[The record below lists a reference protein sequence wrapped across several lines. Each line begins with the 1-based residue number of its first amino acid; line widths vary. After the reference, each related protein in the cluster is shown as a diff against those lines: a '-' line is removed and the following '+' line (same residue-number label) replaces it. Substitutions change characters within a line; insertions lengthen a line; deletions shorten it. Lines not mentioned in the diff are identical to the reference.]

1 MAVSFKSWKRKV
13 SSNDCGDEISFKHS
27 VSELVRRKS
36 TMKIKSVQSQIVRP
50 PAEEPLAG
58 GPTFDRRLEFVTLR
72 MQTDDG
78 IEGIGVTFFGWALTP
93 SLKQAVDQLGELAVG
108 EDPLRIEAVGR
119 KLRSAAAG
127 AGPGGIATLA
137 FSAIDMALWDIK
149 GKALGQPLATLLGGL
164 RERVP
169 TYASGA
175 LSRTAPLEHVVVA
188 GPRLVE
194 KGFRQMKMQLALPGD
209 TTAAREVERAR
220 LIREAVGPDIDLM
233 CDINQRWSV
242 NQAID
247 IGRRIEDVHL
257 YWLEDVT
264 VHDDYA
270 GLARVADALATPLA
284 GGECVYGITPFRH
297 MIEARSVDVVMI
309 DLLRVG
315 GITNW
320 MKVAGMAEAF
330 NLPVVS
336 HLIPEVHVHL
346 VSAVPNGLTVEY
358 MPWSFRLFEE
368 VPVPV
373 KGELLVPSKPGLG
386 LEFSR
391 ELNRYVVG

>member
-1 MAVSFKSWKRKV
+1 
-13 SSNDCGDEISFKHS
+13 
-27 VSELVRRKS
+27 
-36 TMKIKSVQSQIVRP
+36 MKITRVQSQIVKL

-58 GPTFDRRLEFVTLR
+58 GPGFYRPFFEFVALR
-72 MQTDDG
+72 MLTDEG
-78 IEGIGVTFFGWALTP
+78 IEGLGITFFGWALTAT
-93 SLKQAVDQLGELAVG
+93 LKHAVDQLSEFVIG
-108 EDPLRIEAVGR
+108 EDPLRLEAVGR
-119 KLRSAAAG
+119 KVRNAVAG
-127 AGPGGIATLA
+127 AGPGGISTLA
-137 FSAIDMALWDIK
+137 YSAIDIALWDIK

-164 RERVP
+164 RDRVP

-175 LSRTAPLEHVVVA
+175 LSRTSPLGHVIKA
-188 GPRLVE
+188 GPLLVE
-194 KGFRQMKMQLALPGD
+194 KGFKQMKMQLALPGE
-209 TTAAREVERAR
+209 TTPTREVERAR

-264 VHDDYA
+264 VHDDYG
-270 GLARVADALATPLA
+270 GLACVADALATPLA

-297 MIEARSVDVVMI
+297 MLEARSVDIVMI

-315 GITNW
+315 GIANW

-330 NLPVVS
+330 NVPVVS
-336 HLIPEVHVHL
+336 HLLPEIHVHL
-346 VSAVPNGLTVEY
+346 VAAIPNGLTVEY

-373 KGELLVPSKPGLG
+373 NGELAVPSKPGLG
-386 LEFSR
+386 LVF
-391 ELNRYVVG
+391 NRGIMHNFN

>member
-1 MAVSFKSWKRKV
+1 
-13 SSNDCGDEISFKHS
+13 
-27 VSELVRRKS
+27 
-36 TMKIKSVQSQIVRP
+36 MKIKRVQSQVVHL

-58 GPTFDRRLEFVTLR
+58 GPPFHRPFHEFVTLR
-72 MQTDDG
+72 IETDAG
-78 IEGIGVTFFGWALTP
+78 IEGIGVTFFGAALTDT
-93 SLKQAVDQLGELAVG
+93 LKHAVDQLGALVIG
-108 EDPLRIEAVGR
+108 EDPLRVEAVGR
-119 KLRSAAAG
+119 KLHNAAAG
-127 AGPGGIATLA
+127 SGPGGIFTLA
-137 FSAIDMALWDIK
+137 FSAIDIALWDIK

-175 LSRTAPLEHVVVA
+175 LMRTHPLEHVVKA
-188 GPRLVE
+188 APLLVE

-209 TTAAREVERAR
+209 TTPEREVERAR
-220 LIREAVGPDIDLM
+220 LIREAVGPDVDLM

-247 IGRRIEDVHL
+247 IGRRVEDVHL

-264 VHDDYA
+264 AHDDYA
-270 GLARVADALATPLA
+270 GLARVADALVTPVA
-284 GGECVYGITPFRH
+284 GGEYVYGITPFRH
-297 MIEARSVDVVMI
+297 MLEARSVDIVMI

-315 GITNW
+315 GIANW

-330 NLPVVS
+330 NVPVVS
-336 HLIPEVHVHL
+336 HLFPEIHVHL
-346 VSAVPNGLTVEY
+346 VAAIPNGLTVEY

-373 KGELLVPSKPGLG
+373 NGELIVPSKPGLG
-386 LEFSR
+386 LAFDR
-391 ELNRYVVG
+391 DAIKHYAVGA